1 MILEKAN
8 SGLRERLK
16 ESCAGLMASRGS
28 IGGRIL
34 LDVPTI
40 YPSGA
45 SAVVEIERNGDRVR
59 VSDMGNG
66 LLEAEMMAAQDGY
79 RPLARKKAQA
89 FGIGFDNRD
98 NRALFT
104 LWVPEG
110 RLGGAIICVANA
122 STQAA
127 AEAVRVAS
135 EARARQKAEAVF
147 ERIDRVFGSRATA
160 RTAEIRGRRATWN
173 ARNVVT
179 LPNARR
185 AIFEPMNNNTGSV
198 SGKFLMFTDIREAG
212 AGIALNA
219 VVEDSQNLNA
229 KAQMVADLANI
240 IDIRSPDE
248 MFKRM
253 GVAG

>member
-1 MILEKAN
+1 MTGERTN
-8 SGLRERLK
+8 SRLQERLK
-16 ESCAGLMASRGS
+16 EAFAGLMASRHS

-45 SAVVEIERNGDRVR
+45 SAVVEIEQNGDRVR

-66 LLEAEMMAAQDGY
+66 LLEAEMMAAQDSY
-79 RPLARKKAQA
+79 QPLARKKAEA
-89 FGIGFDNRD
+89 FGIRFDNR
-98 NRALFT
+98 AMFT

-110 RLGGAIICVANA
+110 RVEGAIVCVANA

-127 AEAVRVAS
+127 AEAVRAAS
-135 EARARQKAEAVF
+135 EVRSRQRSELLF
-147 ERIDRVFGSRATA
+147 ERIDRVFGSRAVA
-160 RTAEIRGRRATWN
+160 RTAEIKGRRATWN

-185 AIFEPMNNNTGSV
+185 AIFEPMNNNTISV
-198 SGKFLMFTDIREAG
+198 SGKFLMFTDIREAET
-212 AGIALNA
+212 GIALNA

-229 KAQMVADLANI
+229 KAQMVADIASI
-240 IDIRSPDE
+240 IDLRSPDE
-248 MFKRM
+248 TFIRL
-253 GVAG
+253 GAAA